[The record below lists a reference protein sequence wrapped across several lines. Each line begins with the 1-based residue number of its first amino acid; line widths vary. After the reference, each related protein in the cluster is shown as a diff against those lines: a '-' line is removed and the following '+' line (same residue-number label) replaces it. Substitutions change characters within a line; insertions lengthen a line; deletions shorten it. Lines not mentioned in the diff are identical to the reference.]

1 MNRHARTVRAAT
13 KKTKSGRKGPSAA
26 RGRLQGERRKMP
38 PPGKRRT
45 AGRPTG
51 RNQKGNGKQVAHD
64 SSGGDDSPATERRGG
79 IVNAAMNRQGSGA
92 NPGPDRHFLT
102 TWELLLRA
110 ALRARRAMPVFLPGV
125 KPRPRP
131 PARARRKRPPRKPRD
146 DHAAR
151 RTTRRQQAASGKN
164 RQIFFW
170 QHDEFTCFF

>member
-79 IVNAAMNRQGSGA
+79 IVNAATNRQGPGT

-110 ALRARRAMPVFLPGV
+110 ALRARWAMPVFLPGV

-131 PARARRKRPPRKPRD
+131 PARAR
-146 DHAAR
+146 AQASAAQTAR
-151 RTTRRQQAASGKN
+151 RPRRAPHHTAATGRQRKKSANIFLTT
-164 RQIFFW
+164 
-170 QHDEFTCFF
+170 